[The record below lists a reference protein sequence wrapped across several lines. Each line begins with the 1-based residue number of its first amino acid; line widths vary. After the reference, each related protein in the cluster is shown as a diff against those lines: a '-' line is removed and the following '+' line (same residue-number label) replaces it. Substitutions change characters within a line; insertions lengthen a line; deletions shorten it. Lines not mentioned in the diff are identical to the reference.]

1 MSYPGATLDDV
12 CELLEKLVHQVSLV
26 AAEVEYIKDA
36 IVKKEMEI
44 DCKRWDGLMV
54 EIGDTNV
61 RLDEVRQNIDDVDN
75 HVVDSFAVYFD
86 KLEEFKNEII
96 DAIPEH
102 E

>member
-1 MSYPGATLDDV
+1 MTATLDDV

-36 IVKKEMEI
+36 IVEKERR
-44 DCKRWDGLMV
+44 DQQRWDGLMV

-61 RLDEVRQNIDDVDN
+61 RLDEVRQNIDDADN

-86 KLEEFKNEII
+86 KLEEFKNEVI